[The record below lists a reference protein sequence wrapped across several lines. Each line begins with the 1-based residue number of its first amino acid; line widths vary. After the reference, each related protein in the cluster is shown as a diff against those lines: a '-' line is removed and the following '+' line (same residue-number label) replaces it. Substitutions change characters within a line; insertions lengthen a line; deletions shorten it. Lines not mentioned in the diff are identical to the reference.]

1 MTNQRQDPL
10 RRNRVASVQPDD
22 AEGLRRRIE
31 QLELQ
36 NADLRQQLMQAQR
49 LSSVGALA
57 ASITHEF
64 NNILT
69 TTINYARMGLRH
81 KDEPT
86 RDKAFDKILSAG
98 QRASRI
104 TTGMLA
110 FARGGGDR
118 REPTELEPLV
128 REVLVLAEKD
138 LQMHRVRW
146 EVEVLGKPV
155 AELCAT
161 QVQQVLLNLI
171 VNARQAMKNG
181 GDLRIIVRENAE
193 TGTADV
199 TVRDSGPGI
208 PPETLRKIFEPFYST
223 KERDNTGRG
232 GTGLGLALCREI
244 MEAHKGRIRIESTV
258 GVGTAFTL
266 KFPLVGRSAP
276 VAAAG

>member
-1 MTNQRQDPL
+1 
-10 RRNRVASVQPDD
+10 
-22 AEGLRRRIE
+22 
-31 QLELQ
+31 
-36 NADLRQQLMQAQR
+36 MQSQR

-81 KDEPT
+81 KDEAI

-118 REPTELEPLV
+118 REPTALEPLV

-146 EVEVLGKPV
+146 QIDVSGNPV
-155 AELCAT
+155 AELSAT

-171 VNARQAMKNG
+171 VNARQAMGQG
-181 GDLRIIVRENAE
+181 GELRLIVRENAE
-193 TGTADV
+193 TGTADI
-199 TVRDSGPGI
+199 TVRDNGPGI
-208 PPETLRKIFEPFYST
+208 PPETLRRIFEPFYST
-223 KERDNTGRG
+223 KERDDTGRG

-244 MEAHKGRIRIESTV
+244 MEAHRGRVRVESTV

-266 KFPLVGRSAP
+266 KFPQVVSAS
-276 VAAAG
+276 

>member
-1 MTNQRQDPL
+1 MNDRHAEPARTAATAADPRL
-10 RRNRVASVQPDD
+10 
-22 AEGLRRRIE
+22 AELEAQNAELRRR
-31 QLELQ
+31 
-36 NADLRQQLMQAQR
+36 LMQAER
-49 LSSVGALA
+49 LSAVGALA

-69 TTINYARMGLRH
+69 TTINYAKMGLRH
-81 KDEPT
+81 KDEAV

-118 REPTELEPLV
+118 KEPADLEALV
-128 REVLVLAEKD
+128 REVMVLAEKD
-138 LQMHRVRW
+138 LQVHRVRW
-146 EVEVLGKPV
+146 QIDVVGKPA
-155 AELCAT
+155 AEVNAV

-171 VNARQAMKNG
+171 VNARQAMAG
-181 GDLRIIVRENAE
+181 GGELRLAVRENAE
-193 TGTADV
+193 TGTGEI

-208 PPETLRKIFEPFYST
+208 PPETLRKIFEPFFTT
-223 KERDNTGRG
+223 KERDETGRG

-244 MEAHKGRIRIESTV
+244 REAHKGRIRVESAV

-266 KFPLVGRSAP
+266 KFPLCRPTSP
-276 VAAAG
+276 LAAAG

>member
-1 MTNQRQDPL
+1 MNDRQD
-10 RRNRVASVQPDD
+10 RSDD
-22 AEGLRRRIE
+22 VEALRRRIAE
-31 QLELQ
+31 LEGQ
-36 NADLRQQLMQAQR
+36 AAELRARLMQAQR

-118 REPTELEPLV
+118 REPAELEPLV
-128 REVLVLAEKD
+128 REVLILAEKD

-146 EVEVLGKPV
+146 QVDVVGRPTAEV
-155 AELCAT
+155 CAT

-171 VNARQAMKNG
+171 VNARQAMAAG
-181 GDLRIIVRENAE
+181 GDLRIAVRENRDGGMAE
-193 TGTADV
+193 ITI
-199 TVRDSGPGI
+199 RDTGPGI

-223 KERDNTGRG
+223 KERDETGRG

-244 MEAHKGRIRIESTV
+244 MEAHKGRIRVESTV

-266 KFPLVGRSAP
+266 KFPLVGSPAP
-276 VAAAG
+276 LAAAG

>member
-1 MTNQRQDPL
+1 MMSDRPETINVADRQDL
-10 RRNRVASVQPDD
+10 Q
-22 AEGLRRRIE
+22 RRIE
-31 QLELQ
+31 ELVAQ
-36 NADLRQQLMQAQR
+36 NEELRRHLMQAQR

-69 TTINYARMGLRH
+69 TTINYARLGLRH
-81 KDEPT
+81 KDDAS

-118 REPTELEPLV
+118 QEPAELEAVV

-146 EVEVLGKPV
+146 QIDVVGTPKAEVN
-155 AELCAT
+155 AT

-171 VNARQAMKNG
+171 VNARQAMSGG
-181 GDLRIIVRENAE
+181 GDLRIMVRENAD
-193 TGTADV
+193 TGTAEV
-199 TVRDSGPGI
+199 TVRDSGPGMS
-208 PPETLRKIFEPFYST
+208 PEQLRRIFEPFYST
-223 KERDNTGRG
+223 KERDSTGRG

-244 MEAHKGRIRIESTV
+244 MESHRGRIRVESTV

-266 KFPLVGRSAP
+266 KFPLVGRPAP

>member
-1 MTNQRQDPL
+1 MNDRQEAT
-10 RRNRVASVQPDD
+10 RADD
-22 AEGLRRRIE
+22 TESLRRRVAE
-31 QLELQ
+31 LEGQ
-36 NADLRQQLMQAQR
+36 NVELRARLMQAQR

-57 ASITHEF
+57 SSITHEF

-81 KDEPT
+81 KDEPI

-146 EVEVLGKPV
+146 QVDVAGRPAAEV
-155 AELCAT
+155 CAT

-171 VNARQAMKNG
+171 VNARQAMAAG
-181 GDLRIIVRENAE
+181 GELRIAVRENRDG
-193 TGTADV
+193 GTAEV
-199 TVRDSGPGI
+199 TIRDTGPGI

-223 KERDNTGRG
+223 KERDETGRG

-244 MEAHKGRIRIESTV
+244 MEAHKGRIRVESTV

-266 KFPLVGRSAP
+266 KFPLVGSPAP
-276 VAAAG
+276 LAAAG

>member
-1 MTNQRQDPL
+1 MNDRQD
-10 RRNRVASVQPDD
+10 RAVAAAPDD
-22 AEGLRRRIE
+22 LDALRRRVE
-31 QLELQ
+31 ELEGQ
-36 NADLRQQLMQAQR
+36 NADLRRRLMQAQR

-98 QRASRI
+98 QRATRI

-118 REPTELEPLV
+118 REPTPLEPLL
-128 REVLVLAEKD
+128 REVLALAEKD

-146 EVEVLGKPV
+146 QVDVVGKPV
-155 AELCAT
+155 AEVCAT

-171 VNARQAMKNG
+171 VNARQAMAG
-181 GDLRIIVRENAE
+181 GGELRLAVRENREA
-193 TGTADV
+193 GTAEI
-199 TVRDSGPGI
+199 TVRDNGPGI

-223 KERDNTGRG
+223 KERDETGRG

-244 MEAHKGRIRIESTV
+244 MEAHKGRIRVESTV

-266 KFPLVGRSAP
+266 KFPLAGAGSTAP
-276 VAAAG
+276 LAAAG

>member
-1 MTNQRQDPL
+1 MDNWQDAPRPDDLDVL
-10 RRNRVASVQPDD
+10 RRQVAELEGQN
-22 AEGLRRRIE
+22 AELRRR
-31 QLELQ
+31 LL
-36 NADLRQQLMQAQR
+36 QAQR

-118 REPTELEPLV
+118 REPTDLEPLV
-128 REVLVLAEKD
+128 REVILLAEKD

-146 EVEVLGKPV
+146 QVDVVGTPKADV
-155 AELCAT
+155 NAT

-171 VNARQAMKNG
+171 VNARQAMNGG
-181 GDLRIIVRENAE
+181 GDLRITIRENRDG
-193 TGTADV
+193 GTTDIS
-199 TVRDSGPGI
+199 VRDSGPGMS
-208 PPETLRKIFEPFYST
+208 PEQLRRIFEPFFST
-223 KERDNTGRG
+223 KERDETGRG
-232 GTGLGLALCREI
+232 GTGLGLALCRDI
-244 MEAHKGRIRIESTV
+244 MESHRGRIRVESTV

-266 KFPLVGRSAP
+266 KFPLVEQMAP

>member
-1 MTNQRQDPL
+1 MNDRQDAPW
-10 RRNRVASVQPDD
+10 PDD
-22 AEGLRRRIE
+22 LESLRRRAAE
-31 QLELQ
+31 LEGQ
-36 NADLRQQLMQAQR
+36 NAELRRRLMQAQR

-81 KDEPT
+81 KDEAT
-86 RDKAFDKILSAG
+86 REKAFDRILSAG

-128 REVLVLAEKD
+128 REVMTLAEKD

-146 EVEVLGKPV
+146 QVDVVGRPV
-155 AELCAT
+155 AEVCAT

-171 VNARQAMKNG
+171 VNARQAMAAG
-181 GDLRIIVRENAE
+181 GEIRLIVRENREA
-193 TGTADV
+193 GTSEV
-199 TVRDSGPGI
+199 TVRDTGPGI

-223 KERDNTGRG
+223 KERDETGRG

-244 MEAHKGRIRIESTV
+244 MEAHRGRIRVESTV

-266 KFPLVGRSAP
+266 RFPLVESAAP
-276 VAAAG
+276 LAAAG